1 MRHRLTTR
9 ARTRR
14 SDSTCIVSDYSA
26 SSLALLQALHISLPG
41 PRRSHTYTSLLDSI
55 HPLLMAAEPS
65 HHPAGADVPDT
76 MKLLCSHGERLTPR
90 GRAGGETRVLVVPRD
105 VSFRELTRRLREMTG
120 SGAAAV
126 LAVRHRLADYYEGL
140 EDDDVLVSVACDEEL
155 AHMRAEYDRLLRVFV
170 TTAAPAASV
179 VACSGGG
186 GGVVRRG
193 RLAAAG
199 LPPLAPKKMR
209 RVRSEQVPQVHHRA
223 AYPVAPVRRV
233 QNAQEFT
240 GRLHAQQQQS
250 FHRHHHQQ
258 CCCCCQRRDL
268 PMYVVPI
275 MSKIATG
282 RVVFTDAAREKARSR
297 DSHAAMEARRTIW
310 AGNVA
315 TSRLNPGRRIGR
327 VEAALK
333 SPRAQSDSPRPAQES
348 RPTDGISNRLRVQS
362 DRNNLRSRVNVG
374 AINPCTIQRASPLPH
389 DPLPLST
396 RPCPLMAEAEAET
409 SSCDGG
415 DGIRLNCSHGGRF
428 LPRGPDGAPRYV
440 GGETR
445 VLVVPRAATFRDL
458 AARLSSEVAGGAEV
472 RAIRHRLAD
481 GGLEDVVVSVTCDEE
496 LAHMR
501 DEYDRLRATSPA
513 ARFRVFV
520 ITASSGGGEFQ
531 GRRAAASGLPPLAP
545 KMRRVQSAQAQ
556 LHRRA
561 ALPAPMRRIQSAQE
575 FARATHAQPSFQHR
589 RQQQCCC
596 TPVLSMP
603 ARSVEALPCMSKKVV
618 APSMSAAKATG
629 RVVFTDAAREMA
641 RSRAAQAA
649 MENRRAIWELAR

>member
-1 MRHRLTTR
+1 
-9 ARTRR
+9 
-14 SDSTCIVSDYSA
+14 
-26 SSLALLQALHISLPG
+26 
-41 PRRSHTYTSLLDSI
+41 
-55 HPLLMAAEPS
+55 
-65 HHPAGADVPDT
+65 
-76 MKLLCSHGERLTPR
+76 
-90 GRAGGETRVLVVPRD
+90 
-105 VSFRELTRRLREMTG
+105 
-120 SGAAAV
+120 
-126 LAVRHRLADYYEGL
+126 
-140 EDDDVLVSVACDEEL
+140 
-155 AHMRAEYDRLLRVFV
+155 
-170 TTAAPAASV
+170 
-179 VACSGGG
+179 
-186 GGVVRRG
+186 
-193 RLAAAG
+193 
-199 LPPLAPKKMR
+199 
-209 RVRSEQVPQVHHRA
+209 
-223 AYPVAPVRRV
+223 
-233 QNAQEFT
+233 
-240 GRLHAQQQQS
+240 
-250 FHRHHHQQ
+250 
-258 CCCCCQRRDL
+258 
-268 PMYVVPI
+268 
-275 MSKIATG
+275 
-282 RVVFTDAAREKARSR
+282 
-297 DSHAAMEARRTIW
+297 
-310 AGNVA
+310 
-315 TSRLNPGRRIGR
+315 
-327 VEAALK
+327 
-333 SPRAQSDSPRPAQES
+333 
-348 RPTDGISNRLRVQS
+348 
-362 DRNNLRSRVNVG
+362 
-374 AINPCTIQRASPLPH
+374 
-389 DPLPLST
+389 
-396 RPCPLMAEAEAET
+396 MAEAEAET

-603 ARSVEALPCMSKKVV
+603 AAFGGSTALHVQESSCSFDVR
-618 APSMSAAKATG
+618 G
-629 RVVFTDAAREMA
+629 EGNRREFVFTDAAREMA